1 MKDPKKFAK
10 AKKISMDKNE
20 LIREHKHLVAV
31 LRSPSHKDDKVEAK
45 KQAKELK
52 EYTSKSEDSASQIG
66 CGTGLAG
73 KICRHNNKK
82 LNHFVEAHKKM
93 KKSVDFKD
101 TLVSVDAK
109 DQLLAEQTTN
119 PILIKYIQNNIDAQA
134 INKTTSS
141 ARIPFPTGVLTLTA
155 REAGIYNGF
164 FQDMDG
170 QVVEKFDAQTAAI
183 IAKTLQ
189 LKSLV
194 PDPVEPQGV
203 PVAAPSESPSTS
215 EIVASQAHDR
225 IDMVHDRIDSL
236 QRQLIEQ
243 QRGKSIRIK
252 YGDFELEIK
261 KSLQGFISD
270 FKAGRALPDK
280 DVVRKAITSW
290 RKKNADYMPL
300 SNDQQAARELMENWE
315 QHQDGFCQFVD
326 AISRG
331 DDEQD

>member
-1 MKDPKKFAK
+1 M
-10 AKKISMDKNE
+10 KKISMPKKE
-20 LIREHKHLVAV
+20 FVKEHKRLIGV
-31 LRSPSHKDDKVEAK
+31 LRSPSHKDDKKEAED
-45 KQAKELK
+45 QAKELK
-52 EYTSKSEDSASQIG
+52 EHTEKSDIDMNRRDRIIA
-66 CGTGLAG
+66 T
-73 KICRHNNKK
+73 KK
-82 LNHFVEAHKKM
+82 QM

-101 TLVSVDAK
+101 TLVSVDAQ
-109 DQLLAEQTTN
+109 DQMLAEKTTS
-119 PILIKYIQNNIDAQA
+119 PTLIKYIQYNMDANNT
-134 INKTTSS
+134 NKVNTP
-141 ARIPFPTGVLTLTA
+141 AKIPFPTGILTLSA
-155 REAGIYNGF
+155 RETGIYNGF
-164 FQDMDG
+164 FQDNDG

-194 PDPVEPQGV
+194 PEPVEAQPC
-203 PVAAPSESPSTS
+203 APSVPAS
-215 EIVASQAHDR
+215 EQQVQMLAAAHDR
-225 IDMVHDRIDSL
+225 IDMTHNRIDEL

-261 KSLQGFISD
+261 KSVQDFIGD
-270 FKAGRALPDK
+270 FKAGRTTPDK

-290 RKKNADYMPL
+290 RKKNAAYLPVT
-300 SNDQQAARELMENWE
+300 SDQLAARELMDNWD